1 MPGVKRAEDAVTLT
15 DGLGAESD
23 VTDLLQ
29 VQGTKVKLED
39 RTGRDTNFFCVVS
52 TAPAEKQW

>member
-15 DGLGAESD
+15 DGPDAESD
-23 VTDLLQ
+23 DTDVLQ
-29 VQGTKVKLED
+29 VQGTKMKLED
-39 RTGRDTNFFCVVS
+39 RNGRDINFFCVVS